1 MLSFKKKSRRG
12 RNLFNWL
19 MLKQLQKT
27 FVLLILTWALS
38 TCIDPYTPVLEGYE
52 SLLVIEG
59 VLTDEAVPYEVRL
72 TRSVQNEDSV
82 PERVTDATV
91 YISDESGNKAYLALS
106 GSGSFVTNPA
116 EFTGIAGNTYTL
128 HVKTADG
135 REYASDPAVMLPVPG
150 IKDIY
155 YEEDNEYSSDRS
167 ELLEGIRIYVDTEQ
181 GSGENQYL
189 RWEYEETWKFKL
201 ADYKRFI
208 FISDSVILPIN
219 EVKDICW
226 KTVKSSAIIE
236 GSIVPGNN
244 DFIKRAPVC
253 FIAPT
258 KSDRLTLQYSILVKQ
273 YSLSK
278 EAYEFWNN
286 LQQVN
291 EAGGS
296 IFDEQPYPVISNI
309 TCLNDP
315 HEKVLGY
322 FQVSAVKQVRKYITA
337 SELNELS
344 LPWFNYDCIRYVVN
358 PLDYHVPGSMTP
370 VMSWGELYSMFVDA
384 GEFAFVEPIYNA
396 DTNELEDLAFVSTI
410 CSDCELTGS
419 LTKPDWWVDLN

>member
-1 MLSFKKKSRRG
+1 
-12 RNLFNWL
+12 
-19 MLKQLQKT
+19 MLKQLQKV
-27 FVLLILTWALS
+27 FVLLVLTWVFS

-59 VLTDEAVPYEVRL
+59 VVTDEAVPYEVIL
-72 TRSVQNEDSV
+72 TRSVQHEDSV

-106 GSGSFVTNPA
+106 GSGTFVTNPA
-116 EFTGIAGNTYTL
+116 EFTGVTGETYTL
-128 HVKTADG
+128 HIKTADG

-155 YEEDNEYSSDRS
+155 YEKDNEYSSDHS
-167 ELLEGIRIYVDTEQ
+167 ELLEGLKIYVDTEQ

-201 ADYKRFI
+201 ADYKRFDYI
-208 FISDSVILPIN
+208 NDSVILPID
-219 EVKDICW
+219 EVKEYCW
-226 KTVKSSAIIE
+226 KTVKSSTIVE
-236 GSIVPGNN
+236 GSIVPGKN
-244 DFIKRAPVC
+244 DFIQRAPVC
-253 FIAPT
+253 FIAPA

-315 HEKVLGY
+315 REKVLGY
-322 FQVSAVKQVRKYITA
+322 FQVSAAKQVRKNITA
-337 SELNELS
+337 SELDELS
-344 LPWFNYDCIRYVVN
+344 LPWFNYDCIRYVVD
-358 PLDYHVPGSMTP
+358 PLDYWMPGPQNPVPT
-370 VMSWGELYSMFVDA
+370 WDEIYYMFVET
-384 GEFAFVEPIYNA
+384 GEFAFVEPVYNA
-396 DTNELEDLAFVSTI
+396 DTNELESLVFTASQ

-419 LTKPDWWVDLN
+419 SVKPDWWIDLESGEVLWNSIE